1 MKLIF
6 VQMYQID
13 EVKEFFLR
21 EILGGSTDFWSD
33 VFEILI
39 QKNVIGSDCNPNKL
53 AEMYFGFSMFK
64 LWEIFL
70 KYDDFPKA
78 EIEIMF
84 DLKDL
89 MSRVNLP
96 QDITRRGFL
105 QVATVTAAFAAM
117 NQSRAQTG
125 AQPYII
131 LETPKG
137 LIVGDPSLCV
147 DCQRCE
153 MACTEFNDGKND
165 PVLAR
170 IRIGRNI
177 WYGPG
182 NPGARPLQGVWG
194 DSTVYQDTCRQCA
207 HPVPCA
213 NACPQGAIR
222 VDPKTGARYVDEDK
236 CIGCGLC
243 QKACPWDMMSFDRE
257 KQKASKCFL
266 CDGEPKCVKACPAAA
281 LTYMPWKDRSGE
293 PARRPTHGY
302 LPEENANQ
310 CSVCHG

>member
-1 MKLIF
+1 
-6 VQMYQID
+6 
-13 EVKEFFLR
+13 
-21 EILGGSTDFWSD
+21 
-33 VFEILI
+33 
-39 QKNVIGSDCNPNKL
+39 
-53 AEMYFGFSMFK
+53 
-64 LWEIFL
+64 
-70 KYDDFPKA
+70 
-78 EIEIMF
+78 MF

-117 NQSRAQTG
+117 NQARAQTG

-182 NPGARPLQGVWG
+182 NPGARP
-194 DSTVYQDTCRQCA
+194 CRA
-207 HPVPCA
+207 S
-213 NACPQGAIR
+213 GATAPSI
-222 VDPKTGARYVDEDK
+222 KTRA
-236 CIGCGLC
+236 
-243 QKACPWDMMSFDRE
+243 
-257 KQKASKCFL
+257 AS
-266 CDGEPKCVKACPAAA
+266 A
-281 LTYMPWKDRSGE
+281 LTRSPAPM
-293 PARRPTHGY
+293 PARRVPSTSIPRPAPAMWMKTSASAADSARKPVRGT
-302 LPEENANQ
+302 
-310 CSVCHG
+310 